1 MHDRRKCLISRG
13 WLTQLDTST
22 NNNNNH
28 THTPTPTYTRMY
40 TQPSTKSTLSMLART
55 LCLPEWVEFLVEGR
69 RNEASR
75 KSRYVRDTALY
86 RNSTA
91 AAHRKRRWITLKR
104 WTQFW
109 KLTSSWRVQIATTF
123 TIPQTHHHLNW
134 VNRQCLQ
141 ILAHAP
147 HPLPL
152 YHTQSLCNTNKAYMK
167 CFANLMSF

>member
-1 MHDRRKCLISRG
+1 MPDRRKCLICRG

-75 KSRYVRDTALY
+75 KSRYARDTALY

-91 AAHRKRRWITLKR
+91 AAHRKRRWITTEKMNTILKVN
-104 WTQFW
+104 QFMKSSDCYHIHYTTDTSPYQLS
-109 KLTSSWRVQIATTF
+109 KLPMLANSRPCTSPTATVSYPELVQ
-123 TIPQTHHHLNW
+123 
-134 VNRQCLQ
+134 LQ
-141 ILAHAP
+141 
-147 HPLPL
+147 
-152 YHTQSLCNTNKAYMK
+152 QSLHEMFC
-167 CFANLMSF
+167 